1 MGSGEFLGRAEGLGG
16 LQVPG
21 GLWGDPP
28 VSPQASVVAKW
39 RNLTEESGPGGAA
52 RVLVGGTRLRDPQ
65 EALNKTGGLGLLVG
79 PFLKVVE
86 TDVPGE
92 GMARELRELLR
103 SQTGLGWT
111 MGTPWEAWGSP
122 LRTPQLQLLVWGL
135 PGTPVLSYGDEVGL
149 ARPPGS
155 KPPPMPWE
163 RIQKLQESKNGS
175 EWQVLELC
183 RALGVLRAGERS
195 LSLGGAEV
203 LPAGGAV
210 AVLRRWD
217 QNDRFLLVLN
227 PRGEPLGPVSLPQAL
242 LPPRAT
248 LRLSTHRSG
257 PQSSEVELGQLQL
270 QPYEG
275 VLLSFPY
282 NA

>member
-1 MGSGEFLGRAEGLGG
+1 
-16 LQVPG
+16 
-21 GLWGDPP
+21 
-28 VSPQASVVAKW
+28 
-39 RNLTEESGPGGAA
+39 
-52 RVLVGGTRLRDPQ
+52 
-65 EALNKTGGLGLLVG
+65 
-79 PFLKVVE
+79 
-86 TDVPGE
+86 
-92 GMARELRELLR
+92 
-103 SQTGLGWT
+103 
-111 MGTPWEAWGSP
+111 
-122 LRTPQLQLLVWGL
+122 
-135 PGTPVLSYGDEVGL
+135 
-149 ARPPGS
+149 
-155 KPPPMPWE
+155 MPWE